1 MELTKMLI
9 AVSANEKLTD
19 KFINRRSKV
28 VRFTIANNKIV
39 LERSDPLSQTSSSL
53 VKIFLK
59 STGMLSI
66 GLLWKLIVAL

>member
-66 GLLWKLIVAL
+66 GLL